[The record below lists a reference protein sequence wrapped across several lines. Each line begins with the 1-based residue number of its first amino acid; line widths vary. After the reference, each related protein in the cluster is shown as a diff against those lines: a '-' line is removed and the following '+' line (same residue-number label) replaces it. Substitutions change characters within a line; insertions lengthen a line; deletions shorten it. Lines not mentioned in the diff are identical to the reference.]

1 MSLWK
6 EWTAKEAE
14 AARRDVPASG
24 REPVVVAQNLQP
36 KPVERPTLA
45 PAAAVDPR
53 TSRDRVDTSREALIS
68 AGLTIEGKIQGTGH
82 VRIAG
87 HFNGDVQV
95 DGNLTIEAG
104 ARVTGQVRAQNV
116 VVGGELEGN
125 IEGATRVELLETGV
139 LSGDLKAQALVVAA
153 GSRMRGRVEFGWDGK
168 GDKGE
173 KTQKL
178 RETGS
183 GS

>member
-6 EWTAKEAE
+6 ELTAKEGE
-14 AARRDVPASG
+14 PVRREVPVAA
-24 REPVVVAQNLQP
+24 REPVVVARDLHAR
-36 KPVERPTLA
+36 PVERPSEPLA
-45 PAAAVDPR
+45 GAAVDTR
-53 TSRDRVDTSREALIS
+53 RAKERVDPTREALIS
-68 AGLTIEGKIQGTGH
+68 AGLTIEGKIQGAGN

-125 IEGATRVELLETGV
+125 IEGAARVELLETGV
-139 LSGDLKAQALVVAA
+139 LSGDLKAGALIVAA
-153 GSRMRGRVEFGWDGK
+153 GSRMRGRVEFGWDAK
-168 GDKGE
+168 TDKP
-173 KTQKL
+173 QKL

-183 GS
+183 GT